1 MTGLVVMD
9 PSTKPMGASEAAFP
23 WVGELMGDLMPEPA
37 EPAVR
42 TVRFSDE
49 AQVRYFDR
57 EQAPER
63 VARPAMDLAEDAA
76 DQRASGLRWKLF
88 KLFYI
93 MVALMFT
100 GVVVFAPFQRIWPLA
115 VLELAISAIAAIA
128 WAFKKAQ
135 EIGLTSRHARWPRIP
150 RMGRF
155 GAMAHDDA
163 ETLTEIVIES

>member
-1 MTGLVVMD
+1 
-9 PSTKPMGASEAAFP
+9 
-23 WVGELMGDLMPEPA
+23 
-37 EPAVR
+37 
-42 TVRFSDE
+42 
-49 AQVRYFDR
+49 
-57 EQAPER
+57 
-63 VARPAMDLAEDAA
+63 
-76 DQRASGLRWKLF
+76 
-88 KLFYI
+88 

-100 GVVVFAPFQRIWPLA
+100 GVVVLAPFQRIWPLA
-115 VLELAISAIAAIA
+115 VLELAILVIAAIA